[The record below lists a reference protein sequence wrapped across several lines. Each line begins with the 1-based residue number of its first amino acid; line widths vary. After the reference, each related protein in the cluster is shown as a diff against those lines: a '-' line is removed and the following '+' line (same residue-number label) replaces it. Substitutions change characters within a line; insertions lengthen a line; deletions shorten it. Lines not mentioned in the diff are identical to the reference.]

1 MTKKYNPV
9 ISIRLPQQMVDII
22 DSAVDSGMY
31 RSRADYIMAALRDFQ
46 RDDDPVFPSTAEGK
60 ERT

>member
-1 MTKKYNPV
+1 
-9 ISIRLPQQMVDII
+9 MVDII

-46 RDDDPVFPSTAEGK
+46 RDDDPVFPSQAEGK